1 MNRSVQ
7 GLLKF
12 ILSISFS
19 LTLVL
24 SILSFAVQTP
34 RRFSNPPIIGDIGFW
49 DISRAVEELLDLE
62 FYEEEFKEKYGCLIK
77 VRWLV
82 YTSERYGESEVRIN
96 GFIAQPADQT
106 EPLPAIL
113 MLHGTNGSSK
123 GFLDQAVYIASRG
136 YVVMAIDAPGC
147 GESSREPACTVW
159 NIVNVSDGPKG
170 AYYYHAAWSALR
182 AVTVLTSLPEVDP
195 DRIVV
200 AGASM
205 GGLETYMVAAVD
217 PRVKAAIPIV
227 ASGNYRDLVMAGS
240 LANLMAPEELD
251 INSEEAELLLKFLD
265 VYFYAAELDKPV
277 FMLVSTNDEFFTLHA
292 INDTFNTIPY
302 PGKLMNLAP
311 NWGHFEAYD
320 GWITAATLWLDS
332 LFKGGDPI
340 PVPKVSYRIVNW
352 KLEVE
357 ANYAEG
363 YTASIVWKSGFPGSL
378 WVRKPMRLEDGKW
391 IGEVEFSLPSKVFF
405 YVAFER
411 EGVQICTSPVYET
424 RLTPPYLLLLLL
436 VVTIIGVV
444 YYRRRLFEAVD
455 RGRIVGLSGWLLAT
469 LGFLGNYMA
478 IPGRTEV
485 MLWDLLERYGL
496 TVGLNPWFTG
506 TLVVLLALHLTL
518 AFLKPRLCIVPASIS
533 LITLLSIL
541 GTIQN
546 LVFKRLTV
554 TPAYGVYLL
563 LAAVVVHAAHLG
575 FETLYS
581 KLKQRWLN
589 VIRR

>member
-1 MNRSVQ
+1 MSRSVQ
-7 GLLKF
+7 RLLKP

-24 SILSFAVQTP
+24 SILSFTVQTP
-34 RRFSNPPIIGDIGFW
+34 RRFSNPPTVGDIGFW
-49 DISRAVEELLDLE
+49 NISRAVEEPLDIK
-62 FYEEEFKEKYGCLIK
+62 FYDEETRKGYDHLVK
-77 VRWLV
+77 VRWLTYV
-82 YTSERYGESEVRIN
+82 SEYYGGAEVRIN

-106 EPLPAIL
+106 KPLPAIL
-113 MLHGTNGSSK
+113 MLHGTNGSSR

-147 GESSREPACTVW
+147 GESSKEPACTVW
-159 NIVNVSDGPKG
+159 NIVNVSGGPKG

-292 INDTFNTIPY
+292 INDTFNVIPY

-320 GWITAATLWLDS
+320 GWIAAATLWLDS

-363 YTASIVWKSGFPGSL
+363 YTASIVWKSGFPGSM
-378 WVRKPMRLEDGKW
+378 WVRKPMRLEDGRW
-391 IGEVEFSLPSKVFF
+391 VGEVEPVLPSKVFF

-424 RLTPPYLLLLLL
+424 RLTSLHLPLLLL
-436 VVTIIGVV
+436 VVTAISVV
-444 YYRRRLFEAVD
+444 YHRRRLFEAVD
-455 RGRIVGLSGWLLAT
+455 REHIVGLSGWLLAA
-469 LGFLGNYMA
+469 LGFLGSYIV
-478 IPGRTEV
+478 IPDRTEV

-496 TVGLNPWFTG
+496 TVGLNPWLTG

-518 AFLKPRLCIVPASIS
+518 ALLKPRLCIIPASIS
-533 LITLLSIL
+533 FIALLSIL
-541 GTIQN
+541 GVIQN

-554 TPAYGVYLL
+554 TLGYGVYLL
-563 LAAVVVHAAHLG
+563 LTAVIVHAAHLG
-575 FETLYS
+575 FEALLS
-581 KLKQRWLN
+581 KLKRKRVN
-589 VIRR
+589 VIKR

>member
-1 MNRSVQ
+1 MLTVELQITERSRKYKQ
-7 GLLKF
+7 EPLTNLHHF
-12 ILSISFS
+12 I
-19 LTLVL
+19 
-24 SILSFAVQTP
+24 
-34 RRFSNPPIIGDIGFW
+34 D
-49 DISRAVEELLDLE
+49 EELLQKSYRSLNKDSVPGVDDKYWHNYSFESYYRISELLE
-62 FYEEEFKEKYGCLIK
+62 EFKSGKYKAPPVRRVYIRKGKTGKRPLGIPTIEDKVLQESVRRILTPVYEEEFKEEYDRLIK

-82 YTSERYGESEVRIN
+82 YTSERYGEAEVRIN

-292 INDTFNTIPY
+292 INDTFNVIPY

-320 GWITAATLWLDS
+320 GWIAAATLWLDS

-363 YTASIVWKSGFPGSL
+363 YTASIVWKSGFPGSM
-378 WVRKPMRLEDGKW
+378 WVRKPMRLEDGRW
-391 IGEVEFSLPSKVFF
+391 VGEVEHPEEVS
-405 YVAFER
+405 R
-411 EGVQICTSPVYET
+411 H
-424 RLTPPYLLLLLL
+424 LLC
-436 VVTIIGVV
+436 G
-444 YYRRRLFEAVD
+444 
-455 RGRIVGLSGWLLAT
+455 GG
-469 LGFLGNYMA
+469 
-478 IPGRTEV
+478 
-485 MLWDLLERYGL
+485 
-496 TVGLNPWFTG
+496 
-506 TLVVLLALHLTL
+506 
-518 AFLKPRLCIVPASIS
+518 
-533 LITLLSIL
+533 
-541 GTIQN
+541 
-546 LVFKRLTV
+546 
-554 TPAYGVYLL
+554 
-563 LAAVVVHAAHLG
+563 
-575 FETLYS
+575 
-581 KLKQRWLN
+581 
-589 VIRR
+589 